1 MKTVHYLTTALVCL
15 CLLFGPILSH
25 SSAESGDT
33 DTLLKAIENRFTG
46 KAFSAGFVQV
56 TTDKAMGIS
65 DEAEGTLHV
74 KYPGKMRWVYDYP
87 QRHFFITDGETVWI
101 YKPDDNQVIVGRA
114 TEILGDS
121 KGATFLSDIGLIRE
135 RFTVSMEPPPSSS
148 MDRLKLIPKQ
158 ATADITSVFLTVSK
172 ASGDVVEVTTT
183 NAYDSE
189 TTIVFKDFQFKEG
202 MSEDLFHLSIPEGAD
217 VLQYTP

>member
-1 MKTVHYLTTALVCL
+1 MKTVHCLTPALLCL
-15 CLLFGPILSH
+15 CLLMGPFLSH
-25 SSAESGDT
+25 AATDSGDT
-33 DTLLKAIENRFTG
+33 DALLKAIESRFTG

-56 TTDKAMGIS
+56 TTDNAMGIS
-65 DEAEGTLHV
+65 DEAERTLHV

-101 YKPDDNQVIVGRA
+101 HKPDDNQVIVGKA

-135 RFTVSMEPPPSSS
+135 RFTVSLEPSPSPS
-148 MDRLKLIPKQ
+148 MNRLKLIPKH
-158 ATADITSVFLTVSK
+158 ATADITSVYLTVSK
-172 ASGDVVEVTTT
+172 ATGDVVEVTTT

-189 TTIVFKDFQFKEG
+189 TTIVFKAFEFKEG